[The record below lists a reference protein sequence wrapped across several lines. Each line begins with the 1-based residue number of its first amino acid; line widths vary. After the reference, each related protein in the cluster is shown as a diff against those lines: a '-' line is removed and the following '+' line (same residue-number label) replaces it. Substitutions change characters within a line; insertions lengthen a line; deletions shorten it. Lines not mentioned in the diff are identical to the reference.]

1 MALLADKAYGHQM
14 SALLIKKCSWF
25 ISAACSNSPNDG
37 TGATRNVSVMWQHRD
52 ISQQQC
58 STVLCTLVSFV
69 LLVIHL
75 GSPPLPLL
83 FLKATVAFTGS
94 ADRMS

>member
-1 MALLADKAYGHQM
+1 MATKCQPCLLRN
-14 SALLIKKCSWF
+14 
-25 ISAACSNSPNDG
+25 AAGSLVQPVG
-37 TGATRNVSVMWQHRD
+37 TAQTMAQEQQETPNVSVMWQRRD